1 MEQDPQDPMEDKDA
15 RRVELAVVVIQTM
28 ITLVVITLVL
38 WGATQ

>member
-1 MEQDPQDPMEDKDA
+1 MEQDPMDDKDV
-15 RRVELAVVVIQTM
+15 RRVELAVVAIQTM